1 MDDDGYYYANSDDS
15 SYSSYS
21 GDYGGGSTAPAN
33 AFGPTPYTGV
43 DAFNPAN
50 YSADGTYIGPT
61 DYPLTSPPP
70 SPGFQTNIWET
81 GLLPG
86 YGTSSGI
93 SLSGITS
100 LLKSAGLLNDKGLPT
115 AAAAGVLGGLYGM
128 TQSNQPQ
135 QKTGYLGGI
144 PQYSAVRQ
152 ALPTPQTPGRRPGSG
167 GQRYFSDVQFLKPGE
182 SPAAQPTTNLAAG
195 GIATLAKGGEPR
207 YLAGGTDGMADDLPA
222 RIDGKQEAR
231 LSHGEF
237 VIPADVVSH
246 LGNGNSESGAKR
258 LYTMMEKI
266 RKARTGNPKQG
277 KQINPNK
284 YLPA

>member
-1 MDDDGYYYANSDDS
+1 MDDETYSWMSGEELPTGGYNY
-15 SYSSYS
+15 SYDWTPGEELPT
-21 GDYGGGSTAPAN
+21 GDYN
-33 AFGPTPYTGV
+33 QPTNWVSGEELPTGT
-43 DAFNPAN
+43 P
-50 YSADGTYIGPT
+50 PT
-61 DYPLTSPPP
+61 
-70 SPGFQTNIWET
+70 
-81 GLLPG
+81 
-86 YGTSSGI
+86 GTSG

-100 LLKSAGLLNDKGLPT
+100 LLRRAGLVDANGIPT

-144 PQYSAVRQ
+144 PKYSAVRQ
-152 ALPTPQTPGRRPGSG
+152 ALPVAQTPGRRPGSG

-258 LYTMMEKI
+258 LYAMMENI

-284 YLPA
+284 YLPRVR

>member
-1 MDDDGYYYANSDDS
+1 MDDYDYSDYDYSDYDYSNPAADIYDIDYSPDSTGSGTPDAESPPADDGREWDAPGDGYSPTAGTLPPGEPYSPSSD
-15 SYSSYS
+15 
-21 GDYGGGSTAPAN
+21 
-33 AFGPTPYTGV
+33 
-43 DAFNPAN
+43 
-50 YSADGTYIGPT
+50 
-61 DYPLTSPPP
+61 
-70 SPGFQTNIWET
+70 
-81 GLLPG
+81 
-86 YGTSSGI
+86 I

-100 LLKSAGLLNDKGLPT
+100 LLRRAGLIDANGIPT
-115 AAAAGVLGGLYGM
+115 RAAAGVLGGLYGM

-144 PQYSAVRQ
+144 PKYSAARQ
-152 ALPTPQTPGRRPGSG
+152 ALPVAQTPGRRPGSG

-182 SPAAQPTTNLAAG
+182 SPAAQPTTTLAAG

-258 LYTMMEKI
+258 LYAMMEKI
-266 RKARTGNPKQG
+266 RKARTGNSKQG
-277 KQINPNK
+277 KQINPSK
-284 YLPA
+284 YLLA